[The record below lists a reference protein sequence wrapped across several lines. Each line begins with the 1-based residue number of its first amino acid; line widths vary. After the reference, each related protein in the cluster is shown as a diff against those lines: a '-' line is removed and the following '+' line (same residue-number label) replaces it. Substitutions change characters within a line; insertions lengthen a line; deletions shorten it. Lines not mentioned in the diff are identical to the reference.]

1 MKDSIKSV
9 IALTVICAVLAVI
22 LAVTNGI
29 TAPIIE
35 ENEKA
40 AANEALLVV
49 MPDGKDFE
57 EVDVSALEF
66 PVEITAAHREVS
78 GGYVIQTLT
87 SGYGS
92 DMAIMVGVGADGA
105 VTGAT
110 CLKSSETLGYEK
122 NYGENAVGKTID
134 DIDSLDTVAGA
145 TLTTTAYKNAVKYA
159 LEAASVLEKEAK

>member
-9 IALTVICAVLAVI
+9 VALTVICAVLAVI
-22 LAVTNGI
+22 LAVTNSI

-40 AANEALLVV
+40 EANKALLVV

-57 EVDVSALEF
+57 EVDVSSVEL
-66 PVEITAAHREVS
+66 PVEITSAHRETS
-78 GGYVIQTLT
+78 GGYVIQILT
-87 SGYGS
+87 AGYGS
-92 DMAIMVGVGADGA
+92 DMAIMVGIDKDGA

-122 NYGENAVGKTID
+122 TYGDSTVGRTAE

-145 TLTTTAYKNAVKYA
+145 TLTTTAYKDAVKYA
-159 LEAASVLEKEAK
+159 LETANILKGEAQ

>member
-1 MKDSIKSV
+1 MKGSVKSV
-9 IALTVICAVLAVI
+9 VALTVICAVLAVI

-35 ENEKA
+35 ENEKK

-57 EVDVSALEF
+57 EVDVSSLEL
-66 PVEITAAHREVS
+66 PVTISSAHRETS
-78 GGYVIQTLT
+78 GGYVVQLTT

-92 DMAIMVGVGADGA
+92 DMVIMVGIGADGA

-122 NYGENAVGKTID
+122 TYGDNVIGKTSE
-134 DIDSLDTVAGA
+134 DIDSVDTVAGA
-145 TLTTTAYKNAVKYA
+145 TLTTSGYKNAVKYA
-159 LEAASVLEKEAK
+159 LEAAKILEGEAK